1 MFYLIS
7 GILKTVTLKH
17 FIQTGL
23 SILFSPKLPGIP
35 KTVKQEEKKTFLTK
49 GQINWPIST
58 DQSLWSIISESESA
72 SWKQSAKVQR
82 FIPGK

>member
-23 SILFSPKLPGIP
+23 SILFSTKLPGIP
-35 KTVKQEEKKTFLTK
+35 KTVKQEEKKKFFLNAKLTDPLA
-49 GQINWPIST
+49 QIKVSG
-58 DQSLWSIISESESA
+58 A
-72 SWKQSAKVQR
+72 SYLD
-82 FIPGK
+82 

>member
-7 GILKTVTLKH
+7 GILNTVTLKH

-23 SILFSPKLPGIP
+23 SILFSPKLTSIP

-49 GQINWPIST
+49 GQINWPNST
-58 DQSLWSIISESESA
+58 DQSLWSIISGLTD
-72 SWKQSAKVQR
+72 SWKQSAKLQR